1 MFCDTYSCDFELYN
15 FKNQP
20 IKKLKKNAKKKL

>member
-1 MFCDTYSCDFELYN
+1 MKLFVKTIN

-20 IKKLKKNAKKKL
+20 IKKSNLNLNLNNKRER